1 MTLNDNQTIV
11 ARRDL
16 LCCDLPEGAVILDL
30 DSGIYY
36 GLDDVGTFVW
46 KLIQEPRAL
55 GDISTAVLAEY
66 SVDVERCDEDLRSL
80 FTEMAE
86 RNLIEVGNGPV
97 V

>member
-1 MTLNDNQTIV
+1 MTLDNNPTIV

-46 KLIQEPRAL
+46 KLIQEPKVL
-55 GDISTAVLAEY
+55 SDISTAVLEEY
-66 SVDVERCDEDLRSL
+66 TVDGERCLQDLRAL
-80 FTEMAE
+80 FAEMSE
-86 RNLIEVGNGPV
+86 RDLIEVRNGPAV
-97 V
+97 